1 MKNKETLS
9 KGIKFSGIAIAVI
22 ILAPVLITMGFKG
35 IRLENPLI
43 GWIIL
48 ILGVIIAITGMLLLV
63 KGIKHLLDFLF
74 EK

>member
-1 MKNKETLS
+1 
-9 KGIKFSGIAIAVI
+9 
-22 ILAPVLITMGFKG
+22 MGFKG

-48 ILGVIIAITGMLLLV
+48 ILGGIITTITRMLFLA